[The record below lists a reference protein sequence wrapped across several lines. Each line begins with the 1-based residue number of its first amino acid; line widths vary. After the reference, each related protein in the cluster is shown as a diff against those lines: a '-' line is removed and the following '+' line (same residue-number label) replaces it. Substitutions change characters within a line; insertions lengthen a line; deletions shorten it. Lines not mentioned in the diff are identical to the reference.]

1 MLLYHP
7 NIHRCEHIKV
17 NGTQCGSP
25 SLHHKKLCFFHERWQ
40 QQRLALADSAASIPA
55 GISIA
60 PALNLPPLEDAN
72 SIQLAIMQ
80 LLQSLLTGQLEHK
93 TAALAFYAL
102 QTASG
107 NLRHARLDPYPHNVV
122 INPATVNRT
131 RMGEEIWK
139 NSDFNVNKVDEK
151 ETEDENDE
159 TNSLESNG
167 ETGLEEHSAET
178 NSENDF
184 EPLADNWRDELRTRI
199 ATVVRHAALQERLE

>member
-25 SLHHKKLCFFHERWQ
+25 SLRHKKMCFFHERWQ

-60 PALNLPPLEDAN
+60 PALNLPLLEDAN
-72 SIQLAIMQ
+72 SIQLAIVQ
-80 LLQSLLTGQLEHK
+80 LLQLLLTGQLEHK

-102 QTASG
+102 QTASS
-107 NLRHARLDPYPHNVV
+107 NLRHTRLDPHPPEVV

-131 RMGEEIWK
+131 LMGEEIWK
-139 NSDFNVNKVDEK
+139 NSDFNVKKVDDKEMKDEK
-151 ETEDENDE
+151 DEN
-159 TNSLESNG
+159 NSLKSTG
-167 ETGLEEHSAET
+167 ETGLKEHSAEEIPV
-178 NSENDF
+178 NGL
-184 EPLADNWRDELRTRI
+184 EPLPDNWRDEIRTQI